1 MMFWKKN
8 IEMEIPVVGEEDY
21 SYKVNFRDGYVHTLT
36 QLAKDVASKKD
47 KRKVAIITDSNVK
60 PLYGDTLRYKL
71 LEHGISP
78 ELIWV
83 PAGEQSKTLGC
94 AHGIMNFLSAKKF
107 DRNSTLLIALGGG
120 VIGDL
125 IGTVA
130 LLHNR
135 GVDYT
140 QVPTTLLAQVDSS
153 IGFKVA
159 VDTEMAKNG
168 AGGFYPP
175 KVVWTDVSMLK
186 TLDRRQYSCG
196 LAEVIKMATS
206 SDRKL
211 FDKLSVQISKEALN
225 PDSLEANLELV
236 QRACEIKKRIVS
248 LDPRERNSDSLRA
261 VLNLGHTIGHAYEF
275 LSGYTLLHG
284 EAVSVGTVGAAH
296 ISLERGM
303 LTDREFALIENTFS
317 SADLPVRIPDNLKSQ
332 DAKAVIEQMKLDKKS
347 EDGIIYMVLPEKIG
361 VMARESGRYRIAV
374 KEDEITRALDYLRN

>member
-168 AGGFYPP
+168 AGGF
-175 KVVWTDVSMLK
+175 
-186 TLDRRQYSCG
+186 
-196 LAEVIKMATS
+196 
-206 SDRKL
+206 
-211 FDKLSVQISKEALN
+211 
-225 PDSLEANLELV
+225 
-236 QRACEIKKRIVS
+236 
-248 LDPRERNSDSLRA
+248 
-261 VLNLGHTIGHAYEF
+261 
-275 LSGYTLLHG
+275 
-284 EAVSVGTVGAAH
+284 
-296 ISLERGM
+296 
-303 LTDREFALIENTFS
+303 
-317 SADLPVRIPDNLKSQ
+317 
-332 DAKAVIEQMKLDKKS
+332 
-347 EDGIIYMVLPEKIG
+347 
-361 VMARESGRYRIAV
+361 
-374 KEDEITRALDYLRN
+374 